1 MINSS
6 DIEFFT
12 FFCGIQK
19 SELDRLSELVET
31 FPYYNTHK
39 LTVIDKSRAIQS
51 LILTNPKKF
60 YGDHR
65 SYVINYP
72 KNLSIKLY
80 DEFFKTNKN
89 KVVRLEQEKYTFYD
103 ETLDDV
109 LNHISNKKFV
119 IIMDSDIS
127 FNNDQYLKDILHY
140 INNDDLSKLA
150 AVGTIVQR
158 QLFKLSINK
167 VIPSNLLDLI
177 TVERL
182 FTKKQVLRNLITG
195 IIQLF
200 YNIIYYKKVKRLPS
214 LSRYPRLRN
223 ALLAINRDYF
233 TTHKLRSGYMY
244 LDVDNIDQKGEITK
258 HRVFGDAC
266 AALLSGIA
274 LSGGKVININIYDY
288 ITHFFKGSYGELTSK
303 EGRWN
308 WFNSGL
314 TDDPIKD
321 DSND

>member
-1 MINSS
+1 MINTS

-39 LTVIDKSRAIQS
+39 LNVIDKSRAIQS
-51 LILTNPKKF
+51 LVLTNPKKF

-72 KNLSIKLY
+72 KKLNIKLY
-80 DEFFKTNKN
+80 DEFFKINKN

-103 ETLDDV
+103 ETLDDI

-119 IIMDSDIS
+119 VIMDSDIS
-127 FNNDQYLKDILHY
+127 FNNDRYLKHILHH

-167 VIPSNLLDLI
+167 IIPSNLLDLA
-177 TVERL
+177 TVELL
-182 FTKKQVLRNLITG
+182 FTKKQVLKNLISG
-195 IIQLF
+195 ITKLL
-200 YNIIYYKKVKRLPS
+200 YNLINYKKVKRLPS
-214 LSRYPRLRN
+214 VSRYPRLRN
-223 ALLAINRDYF
+223 ALAVINRDYF
-233 TTHKLRSGYMY
+233 TAHKLRSGYMY
-244 LDVDNIDQKGEITK
+244 LDVDNIDQKGEVTK

-288 ITHFFKGSYGELTSK
+288 ITHSRKGSYGELTAK
-303 EGRWN
+303 AGRWN
-308 WFNSGL
+308 WSNSDL
-314 TDDPIKD
+314 TDDPLPD
-321 DSND
+321 